1 MSIFDKIREKIKAK
15 KEGLTLNDLGSY
27 LTNYGINEENIDR
40 SNDLSETIYFI
51 CIKHL
56 SETMSKMPWEKRT
69 ITEKMGK
76 EKITDTKLDRLLNL
90 RPNPYMNAT
99 TFWGSVELNKLHY
112 GNSFVYI
119 EADKNGF
126 PKNLWLLPSEEIEIW
141 VDNRGIFGITNAIWY
156 IWTDGRTGK
165 RYSFDYEEI
174 IHLKTHLSFDGLSGV
189 PIREILKTQIN
200 TGKNSIG
207 FLNRLYKNNM
217 FGSKV
222 IVYYTGELKQGAEGK
237 IAAKLESFSKTQG
250 SGKFIPMPLG
260 MEAKLLDMKLADAQF
275 FENNKISALQLAAA
289 FGIKPNV
296 INDYTKSSYSNSE
309 TQQVDFY
316 VNTLQPLFR
325 SYEQEI
331 TYKLLTSKE
340 IDEGYRLE
348 INEKILFKMDNK
360 TQSEVYSKYLTNF
373 AMTPNEVREYLNLPY
388 LEGGDTLIGNGAT
401 INLKNIGQQYIK
413 GGEKDGEDTVN

>member
-1 MSIFDKIREKIKAK
+1 MKFFSKIKEK
-15 KEGLTLNDLGSY
+15 LKQREGGLTLSTLGEFVRS
-27 LTNYGINEENIDR
+27 YGINENDIDS

-56 SETMSKMPWEKRT
+56 SETMAKMPWEKRILT
-69 ITEKMGK
+69 KKFGK
-76 EKITDTKLDRLLNL
+76 EKVMDSKLDRLLNL
-90 RPNPYMNAT
+90 RPNPYMSAT
-99 TFWGSVELNKLHY
+99 TFWGSVEINKLHH
-112 GNSFVYI
+112 GNAFIYI
-119 EADKNGF
+119 ETDRYGF
-126 PKNLWLLPSEEIEIW
+126 PKHLWLLPSEEIEIW
-141 VDNRGIFGITNAIWY
+141 IDNRGIFGIPDAIWY

-165 RYSFDYEEI
+165 RYSFDYGEI

-189 PIREILKTQIN
+189 PIREILKTQIS

-222 IVYYTGELKQGAEGK
+222 IVYYTGDLKQGSEVK
-237 IAAKLESFSKTQG
+237 IASKLESFSKSQG

-275 FENNKISALQLAAA
+275 FENNKISALQLAAS

-309 TQQVDFY
+309 SQQVDFY

-325 SYEQEI
+325 AYEQEI
-331 TYKLLTSKE
+331 TYKLLTTKD
-340 IDEGYRLE
+340 IDNGYNLE

-388 LEGGDTLIGNGAT
+388 IQGGDTLIGNGAT
-401 INLKNIGQQYIK
+401 IDLDNVGQQYLK
-413 GGEKDGEDTVN
+413 GGDRSVSDKAK